1 MAVTLAPSLY
11 SPRWMLILFYF
22 PALNQSA
29 ARLHL
34 QVRAHPGQGS
44 PGEASEGCPGSESH
58 AEGLFSFLYSLL
70 FRPIWHIVKHVVT
83 PSTLN
88 LFIVCIEKS
97 LRNFCGICST
107 SNNSSNVCRICLTR
121 KHVQRQLRLS
131 PPCKSCIC
139 TYWDSKSHQISVE
152 IRNA

>member
-1 MAVTLAPSLY
+1 
-11 SPRWMLILFYF
+11 MLIPFYF

-107 SNNSSNVCRICLTR
+107 SNNSSNVCRICVTR

-131 PPCKSCIC
+131 PLANLVYVRIETRKVIKFQ
-139 TYWDSKSHQISVE
+139 SKFGMLSLSSE
-152 IRNA
+152 N